1 MGNKKNKKSRKE
13 KLGGASSIDASGHSR
28 GELIRESSEVAGAK
42 SGSKRTIGVNGV
54 RGKKKK
60 TKSYVVDREKEEGI
74 SDDEAD
80 EVVDDDEA
88 GEVVGG
94 DEADEIP
101 DNKQVLDDDAG
112 GHVKEET
119 ARDLTVFFGEEA
131 RNDDCENEEDTGD
144 EWTWEDE
151 NVPDP
156 LSSDDENE
164 EQSIPSLAYREDV
177 DPEALLG
184 LGNTFSA
191 AEEFKHTLLRY
202 TLKTR
207 RNIKLYRST
216 SLKLGVKC
224 ADEDSSC
231 PWRVYNSYEKSKQK
245 LMIKV
250 YMSEHE
256 CEITGHSNFLK
267 CSTIAM
273 LFAERLRLNP
283 KITKHEIASE
293 IQREY
298 RMFVS
303 VEACGNAKTKVM
315 KQRKAS

>member
-54 RGKKKK
+54 R
-60 TKSYVVDREKEEGI
+60 
-74 SDDEAD
+74 
-80 EVVDDDEA
+80 
-88 GEVVGG
+88 VVGG

-112 GHVKEET
+112 GHVEEET

-131 RNDDCENEEDTGD
+131 RNDDCENDEDTGD

-164 EQSIPSLAYREDV
+164 EQSIPSLDYREDV

-256 CEITGHSNFLK
+256 CEIT
-267 CSTIAM
+267 
-273 LFAERLRLNP
+273 
-283 KITKHEIASE
+283 
-293 IQREY
+293 
-298 RMFVS
+298 
-303 VEACGNAKTKVM
+303 
-315 KQRKAS
+315 